1 MRRPALACN
10 ERENGADGG
19 WLDHRREGLSEIN
32 LGVLIKPTNDPSSL
46 VVLESAVGIQFMLE
60 HPLPS
65 DQRAPGGRG
74 MRDQVWLA

>member
-1 MRRPALACN
+1 
-10 ERENGADGG
+10 
-19 WLDHRREGLSEIN
+19 
-32 LGVLIKPTNDPSSL
+32 VLIKPTNDPPSL
-46 VVLESAVGIQFMLE
+46 VVLESAFGIQFMLE